1 MTVIDWPKGL
11 LPLRAQ
17 IRKHQQILRTGVVLA
32 IDPSS
37 ASKSSMPGFALFE
50 NSQLMLKGTVKI
62 DPNKNVYVRMAELY
76 VKIQELVACPPD
88 VLVIENI
95 NKMQGHQY
103 LIWAVG
109 VSISA
114 VRAPVVIELHNA
126 VWKSLAKKTPGYI
139 KSDANDAE
147 LIGRSTIMLAQEE
160 YNKHVDTESLSIGTD
175 T

>member
-1 MTVIDWPKGL
+1 MAEGFITPESADT
-11 LPLRAQ
+11 Q
-17 IRKHQQILRTGVVLA
+17 HQQILRTGVVLA

-37 ASKSSMPGFALFE
+37 ASKASMPGFALFE
-50 NSQLMLKGTVKI
+50 NSSLLLKGTVKI

-95 NKMQGHQY
+95 NKMQGHQF
-103 LIWAVG
+103 LLWAVG

-114 VRAPVVIELHNA
+114 VRAPIVIELHNA

-160 YNKHVDTESLSIGTD
+160 HNKNVNTEPLPEKS
-175 T
+175 